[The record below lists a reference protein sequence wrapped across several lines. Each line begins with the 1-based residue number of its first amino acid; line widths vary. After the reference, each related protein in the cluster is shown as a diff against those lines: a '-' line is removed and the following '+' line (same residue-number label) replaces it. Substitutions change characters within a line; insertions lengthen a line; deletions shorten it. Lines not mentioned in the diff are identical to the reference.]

1 MNEYESQV
9 TSYFIKHFL
18 FTAVIFFGI
27 VFLVADY
34 EAGVFEHHGTSIILA
49 GSIGVLIGHWWTSS
63 NEAAYQRARKELR
76 EKIENGTL

>member
-1 MNEYESQV
+1 MNEYKSQV

-34 EAGVFEHHGTSIILA
+34 EAERILSIMVQALFWLEVLA
-49 GSIGVLIGHWWTSS
+49 C
-63 NEAAYQRARKELR
+63 
-76 EKIENGTL
+76 